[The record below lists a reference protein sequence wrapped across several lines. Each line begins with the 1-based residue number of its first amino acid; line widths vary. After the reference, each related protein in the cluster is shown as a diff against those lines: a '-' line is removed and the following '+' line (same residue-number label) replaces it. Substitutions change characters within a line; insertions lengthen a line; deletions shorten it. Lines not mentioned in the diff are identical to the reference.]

1 MQYAEVCSESYPCYV
16 KRIGVRDTFGESA
29 RDSELDML
37 LECYGLTEKEIE
49 RVVLSTID
57 TLKK

>member
-1 MQYAEVCSESYPCYV
+1 
-16 KRIGVRDTFGESA
+16 
-29 RDSELDML
+29 L

-57 TLKK
+57 KLKK